1 MSDVLQFTTSRFG
14 VPPMH
19 RKLFI
24 ALGLCL
30 ITGVTSTVFGQS
42 TEKEGAGD
50 RRGRSGPGGRDSGSR
65 EGGGSRRNRGGESR
79 GADPRSAAP
88 ETPGKTDAS
97 GAPVRR
103 VAGRVSNIK
112 TAAALALPSQYVA
125 KDTNKDG
132 QIGMYEWSKTDLST
146 FRKLDLNGDGF
157 LIPSEFASP
166 GTRSTT
172 PATTPAA
179 TPVAATAATSP
190 ANSVN
195 TEDSEAQPT
204 DVSTPVTTPP
214 AVATVTTSTPPSD
227 PVLAE
232 VEKNFVKWDKNQN
245 GQIEQDEFDGVMR
258 LERVFEKANM
268 KFQGPM
274 PKDKFLETYLQ
285 ALKTKSTKST

>member
-1 MSDVLQFTTSRFG
+1 
-14 VPPMH
+14 MH
-19 RKLFI
+19 RKLFT

-30 ITGVTSTVFGQS
+30 ITGVTSTVFVQSVFGQS

-50 RRGRSGPGGRDSGSR
+50 RRGRSGPGGRDNGSR

-79 GADPRSAAP
+79 GGDPRGADPRSAPP
-88 ETPGKTDAS
+88 ETPAKTDAS
-97 GAPVRR
+97 GAQVRR

-166 GTRSTT
+166 GTRSTP
-172 PATTPAA
+172 PATTAAA
-179 TPVAATAATSP
+179 TPVAATAAASP
-190 ANSVN
+190 ANSEN
-195 TEDSEAQPT
+195 AEDSTAEPT
-204 DVSTPVTTPP
+204 DGSTAVTTSP
-214 AVATVTTSTPPSD
+214 AVAVVTSSAPPAD

-232 VEKNFVKWDKNQN
+232 VEKNFVKWDKNEN

-285 ALKTKSTKST
+285 ALKTKSTKSTSGP